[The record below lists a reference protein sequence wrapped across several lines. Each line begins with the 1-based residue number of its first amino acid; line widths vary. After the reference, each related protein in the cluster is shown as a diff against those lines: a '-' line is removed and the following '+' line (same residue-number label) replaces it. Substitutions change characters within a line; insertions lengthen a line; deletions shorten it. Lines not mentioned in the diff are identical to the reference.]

1 MSMENRKVAMIIS
14 NTMLAQYRTG
24 FSSRFAY
31 TLQLQDNMVP
41 DLNS

>member
-1 MSMENRKVAMIIS
+1 MVIS
-14 NTMLAQYRTG
+14 TAMLAQYRTG

-31 TLQLQDNMVP
+31 TLQLQDNMLP